1 MQIKSIAHCADIHIR
16 KLHRFVEYREVFN
29 RFYKQLAELKP
40 DLIYIGGDIVHG
52 KLDTSPEETRL
63 VADFFLN
70 LADVAKTIVIPGNHD
85 TNLNNKS
92 REDVLSPIIDLI
104 KQINPNIEYWK
115 QSGKYSIGNVDFG
128 VLSIFDVD
136 KEGVQIKT
144 GLPDPKTMTGDHK
157 IALFHGTVGNYEVDN
172 GLIMS
177 DDKIKVRD
185 FDGYDIVMLGDIHK
199 RQSLN
204 EQGTIVYP
212 GSLIQQ
218 NFSEDPSH
226 GFVLWDLEKRQA
238 EYHQVKNSYGYKT
251 ITVENGTIQ
260 NTMNFVPAKGHIRIR
275 HTNTSVEQ
283 IKDIKLSLHK
293 NYPYIKSIKT
303 EKTDLQP
310 TANVDRKVFIGDVR
324 DVQYQEKLLREHL
337 AANQISTEQTDRL
350 VEINKF
356 TNDSPDI
363 VKADIARNINW
374 KLKSLRFDNMF
385 SYGENNFV
393 NFENMDGVVGLV
405 APNHSGKSA
414 LIDSLA
420 YAIFDMCSR
429 TTRAV
434 DVLNRRKKTFK
445 ITINLDVDGNDYYIE
460 RVGKYRKRVSK
471 KHNKVTEL
479 CPVSVK
485 FYMKD
490 SGEIVDLT
498 GAARKNT
505 QYGAGTNENIKS
517 LLGTFDDFCLTAM
530 SLQSNGTNFIEK
542 RQHER
547 KTILSQ
553 FLDIGIFDQLHD
565 IARKDVSE
573 DRIMLKRLQDDKLY
587 ETLVHLDSKIQ
598 DITDNLDSTSKQHQ
612 NIQDSLNDNETKKI
626 ELLKRMY
633 RIDDA
638 IEDITQLETTLNSS
652 TVDLKALMSELEDD
666 LDYKENLR
674 PLYNRYNDKLSSIN
688 EQDLTQNLTEYT
700 KLYDEYT
707 SLKTEQSILNNK
719 KTTLLEKQTLL
730 ESYKYDPNC
739 EYCITNG
746 ERQISEKQNTD
757 TNLSEVKEQLDLIE
771 VKTTKLNNIDND
783 LKAIQK
789 ENTKYNLLL
798 EEINQIKQDSFKL
811 ANRITDKQGK
821 ITLLQTTISNTK
833 NLIKQ
838 YNKNAKKIEKNKQL
852 TDEIVQLD
860 ESILKLSTDLD
871 SYNTNISTI
880 SKELHRLEIERE
892 TTNAAIKNMVSLEQK
907 INDYELYLASI
918 SRDGIP
924 FNLISTTIAAVEQEI
939 NDVLDNMMVGFVIKL
954 EMDDSKNIMAKIQ
967 YNQESW
973 PLELCSGMEKFVS
986 SLAIRIGLI
995 NISTLPRPNFII
1007 VDEGFGTLDS
1017 ENIGNMKGA
1026 FEYLKTQFDFVLI
1039 VTHLDTIKDYMDY
1052 LIPIEV
1058 DNGYSKV
1065 YLN

>member
-1 MQIKSIAHCADIHIR
+1 MQIKTIAHCADIHIR

-29 RFYKQLAELKP
+29 RFYKQLDELKP
-40 DLIYIGGDIVHG
+40 DLIYIAGDVVHG

-70 LADVAKTIVIPGNHD
+70 LSNIARTIVIPGNHD

-92 REDVLSPIIDLI
+92 REDVLSPIVDLI

-115 QSGKYSIGNVDFG
+115 QSGKYTIGNVDFG
-128 VLSIFDVD
+128 VMSIFDVD
-136 KEGVQIKT
+136 KQGMQLKSN
-144 GLPDPKTMTGDHK
+144 LPDPTKMSNDHK

-172 GLIMS
+172 GLVMR
-177 DDKIKVRD
+177 DDKIKVTD
-185 FDGYDIVMLGDIHK
+185 FDGYDFVMLGDIHK

-226 GFVLWDLEKRQA
+226 GFVLWDVEKRLA
-238 EYHQVKNSYGYKT
+238 EYHQVKNSYGFKT
-251 ITVENGTIQ
+251 ITVEKGEIV
-260 NTMNFVPAKGHIRIR
+260 NTMKFVPEKGHIRIR
-275 HTNTSVEQ
+275 HKDTSIEQ
-283 IKDIKLSLHK
+283 IKDIKLGLHK
-293 NYPYIKSIKT
+293 TYPYIKSIKT

-310 TANVDRKVFIGDVR
+310 TTNVDRKVFIGDVR
-324 DVQYQEKLLREHL
+324 DVQYQEKLLTEHL
-337 AANQISTEQTDRL
+337 VVNQISKDQIKRL
-350 VEINKF
+350 VEINIF

-363 VKADIARNINW
+363 VKADVARNINW
-374 KLKSLRFDNMF
+374 KLKSIRFDNMF

-393 NFENMDGVVGLV
+393 NFENLDGVVGLV

-420 YAIFDMCSR
+420 YSIFDICSR
-429 TTRAV
+429 TARAV
-434 DVLNRRKKTFK
+434 DVLNRRKKNFK

-460 RVGKYRKRVSK
+460 RTGKYKKRVSK
-471 KHNKVTEL
+471 KHNTITEL
-479 CPVSVK
+479 CPVAVR
-485 FYMKD
+485 FYMME
-490 SGEIVDLT
+490 SGELVDLT

-530 SLQSNGTNFIEK
+530 SLQSSGTNFIDK

-565 IARKDVSE
+565 IARKDISD
-573 DRIMLKRLQDDKLY
+573 DRILLKRLQEDKLY
-587 ETLVHLDSKIQ
+587 ETLVNIDSKVQKISDKLQ
-598 DITDNLDSTSKQHQ
+598 DKSKQHQ
-612 NIQDSLNDNETKKI
+612 IIQNNLNAEEEDKI
-626 ELLKRMY
+626 KLLKRMY
-633 RIDDA
+633 RIDDK
-638 IEDITQLETTLNSS
+638 IDDIDGLVHKLDNDQIYVKTLS
-652 TVDLKALMSELEDD
+652 AELEDD
-666 LDYKENLR
+666 LEYKEKLR
-674 PLYNRYNDKLSSIN
+674 PLFNRYNDKLSIID
-688 EQDLTQNLTEYT
+688 EQQLTKKLLEYT
-700 KLYDEYT
+700 ELYKRYVD
-707 SLKTEQSILNNK
+707 LKTNQSILDNQR
-719 KTTLLEKQTLL
+719 KTLHEKLSIL
-730 ESYKYDPNC
+730 ESYKYDPDC

-746 ERQISEKQNTD
+746 EMQITQKTETKNKIEIINDKLSDINVQTQALLDVENKLQEYKQRSE
-757 TNLSEVKEQLDLIE
+757 
-771 VKTTKLNNIDND
+771 
-783 LKAIQK
+783 
-789 ENTKYNLLL
+789 KYNLLL

-811 ANRITDKQGK
+811 ANRITDKQGTVK
-821 ITLLQTTISNTK
+821 LYLSSISNTQH
-833 NLIKQ
+833 LIKQ
-838 YNKNAKKIEKNKQL
+838 YNKNALKIQKNKEL
-852 TDEIVQLD
+852 TDQIEIT
-860 ESILKLSTDLD
+860 E
-871 SYNTNISTI
+871 NNISTFSDELNVYNNEI
-880 SKELHRLEIERE
+880 STVSKELHRLEVERE
-892 TTNAAIKNMVSLEQK
+892 TINNSIKKMVSLEQK
-907 INDYELYLASI
+907 INDYDLYLTSI

-924 FNLISTTIAAVEQEI
+924 FNLISTTIQAVEQEI

-954 EMDDSKNIMAKIQ
+954 EMDESKNIMAKIQ
-967 YNQESW
+967 YGEESW

>member
-1 MQIKSIAHCADIHIR
+1 MQIKTIAHCADIHIR

-29 RFYKQLAELKP
+29 RFYKQLDELKP
-40 DLIYIGGDIVHG
+40 DLIYIGGDVVHG

-70 LADVAKTIVIPGNHD
+70 LANVAKTIVIPGNHD

-115 QSGKYSIGNVDFG
+115 QSGKYTIGNVDFG
-128 VLSIFDVD
+128 VMSIFDVD
-136 KEGVQIKT
+136 KEGMQIKSN
-144 GLPDPKTMTGDHK
+144 LPDPTKMSNDHK

-172 GLIMS
+172 GLVMR
-177 DDKIKVRD
+177 DDKIKVTD

-204 EQGTIVYP
+204 DQGTIVYP

-226 GFVLWDLEKRQA
+226 GFVLWDVEKRLA
-238 EYHQVKNSYGYKT
+238 EYHQVKNSYGFKT
-251 ITVENGTIQ
+251 ITVENGEIK
-260 NTMNFVPAKGHIRIR
+260 NTMKFVPEKGHIRIR
-275 HTNTSVEQ
+275 HTNTSIEQ

-293 NYPYIKSIKT
+293 SYPYIKNIKT

-310 TANVDRKVFIGDVR
+310 TTNVDRKVFIGDVR

-337 AANQISTEQTDRL
+337 VANQISEEQIKRL
-350 VEINKF
+350 VEINIF
-356 TNDSPDI
+356 TNNSPDV

-374 KLKSLRFDNMF
+374 KLKSIRFDNMF

-393 NFENMDGVVGLV
+393 NFENLDGVVGLV

-420 YAIFDMCSR
+420 YAIFDICSR
-429 TTRAV
+429 TARAV
-434 DVLNRRKKTFK
+434 DVLNRRKKNFK

-460 RVGKYRKRVSK
+460 RIGKYKKRVSK
-471 KHNKVTEL
+471 KHNTVTEL
-479 CPVSVK
+479 CPVAVK
-485 FYMKD
+485 FYMMEA
-490 SGEIVDLT
+490 GELVDLT

-530 SLQSNGTNFIEK
+530 SLQTNGTNFIDK

-565 IARKDVSE
+565 IARKDISD
-573 DRIMLKRLQDDKLY
+573 DRILLKRLQEDKLY
-587 ETLVHLDSKIQ
+587 ETLVNIDSKVQKIS
-598 DITDNLDSTSKQHQ
+598 DKLEDKSKQHQ
-612 NIQDSLNDNETKKI
+612 KLQDSLNNEEENKI
-626 ELLKRMY
+626 KLLKRMY
-633 RIDDA
+633 RIDDK
-638 IEDITQLETTLNSS
+638 IDDIDTLQNTLKENNLTLTTLS
-652 TVDLKALMSELEDD
+652 TELEED
-666 LDYKENLR
+666 LEYKEKLR
-674 PLYNRYNDKLSSIN
+674 PLFNRYNDKLAIIN
-688 EQDLTQNLTEYT
+688 EQDLVQKLTKYT
-700 KLYDEYT
+700 KLHEQYT
-707 SLKTEQSILNNK
+707 HHKTKQSILNNQ
-719 KTTLLEKQTLL
+719 KTTLLEKQSLL

-746 ERQISEKQNTD
+746 ERQINEKNNTD
-757 TNLSEVKEQLDLIE
+757 QELIKVKDELFTIE
-771 VKTTKLNNIDND
+771 SKITKLHNIEED
-783 LKAIQK
+783 LKNINR
-789 ENTKYNLLL
+789 ENDKYNLLL
-798 EEINQIKQDSFKL
+798 DEINQIKQDSFKL

-821 ITLLQTTISNTK
+821 ITLLQTTIDNTEHF
-833 NLIKQ
+833 IRQ

-852 TDEIVQLD
+852 TDEIITID
-860 ESILKLSTDLD
+860 DNITKLSNKLDLFNND
-871 SYNTNISTI
+871 IGAV
-880 SKELHRLEIERE
+880 SKELHRLEVERE
-892 TTNAAIKNMVSLEQK
+892 TVNDSIKKMVSLEQK
-907 INDYELYLASI
+907 INDYEIYLSSI

-939 NDVLDNMMVGFVIKL
+939 NDVLDNMMVGFIIKL
-954 EMDDSKNIMAKIQ
+954 EMDDNKNIMAKIQ
-967 YNQESW
+967 YDDESW